1 MRRELDQKS
10 SGQVCFIDLQK
21 AFDSLNHEILLEK
34 LKNYGYRGPIH
45 NILADYLSQRFQYVS
60 IRETNSPSRSREIR
74 TGVPQGSILGLF
86 LFLVYINDLP
96 DVCQKSE
103 VAIFADDMS
112 IVNAGKTDDCS
123 VQNGLETLTDWLNYN
138 KLSINTSKCES
149 ISFGR
154 MYQRQLTIMEKKIS
168 QKNCCKYLGLYIDPV
183 LTFRDHINHVVNKL
197 NKFCGLIYRVR
208 DLYPRKALLLFYN
221 SYAKS
226 VFSYG
231 LIVYGRA
238 AKTNLQN
245 IEMAQ
250 RRIIRA
256 IFFKKKGD
264 SIRDIL
270 RDTEVNTV
278 FELFIVDVFREIF
291 SQLRSDEKTNLI
303 TKLGQSKSTPRYE
316 TRRSKEAFLP
326 VSMNRTRTKYK
337 SVENALIKGYNWL
350 IEMDLMPAGV
360 EEMTHRQIT
369 SYLKNLTRLYI
380 NESRDIVS
388 HFFQ

>member
-1 MRRELDQKS
+1 MVLDQENPVHKPLLKLLIIC
-10 SGQVCFIDLQK
+10 VENWTKNLPVKCFIDLQK

-60 IRETNSPSRSREIR
+60 IRKTNSPTREIR
-74 TGVPQGSILGLF
+74 TGVPQGSILGPF

-103 VAIFADDMS
+103 AAIFADDTS
-112 IVNAGKTDDCS
+112 IVKAGKTDDCS
-123 VQNGLETLTDWLNYN
+123 MQNELETLTDWFNYN

-168 QKNCCKYLGLYIDPV
+168 QKNCCKHLGLYIDPV

-208 DLYPRKALLLFYN
+208 DLYPIKALLSFYN

-226 VFSYG
+226 VISYG

-256 IFFKKKGD
+256 IFFKKK
-264 SIRDIL
+264 R
-270 RDTEVNTV
+270 
-278 FELFIVDVFREIF
+278 
-291 SQLRSDEKTNLI
+291 
-303 TKLGQSKSTPRYE
+303 
-316 TRRSKEAFLP
+316 
-326 VSMNRTRTKYK
+326 
-337 SVENALIKGYNWL
+337 
-350 IEMDLMPAGV
+350 
-360 EEMTHRQIT
+360 
-369 SYLKNLTRLYI
+369 
-380 NESRDIVS
+380 
-388 HFFQ
+388 

>member
-21 AFDSLNHEILLEK
+21 AFDSLNHEILFEK

-45 NILADYLSQRFQYVS
+45 NILADYLSQRFQFVS
-60 IRETNSPSRSREIR
+60 IRKTNSPSREIR
-74 TGVPQGSILGLF
+74 TGVPQGSILGPF

-103 VAIFADDMS
+103 IAIFADDTS
-112 IVNAGKTDDCS
+112 IVEAGKTDDCR
-123 VQNGLETLTDWLNYN
+123 VQNELETLTDWFSYN

-183 LTFRDHINHVVNKL
+183 LTFRDHINHVVNNLK
-197 NKFCGLIYRVR
+197 KFCGLIYRVR
-208 DLYPRKALLLFYN
+208 DLYPIKALLSFYN

-226 VFSYG
+226 VISYG

-238 AKTNLQN
+238 AKTNMQN

-256 IFFKKKGD
+256 IFFKKKRD

-278 FELFIVDVFREIF
+278 FELFIVDVFRDIF

-303 TKLGQSKSTPRYE
+303 TMLGQSKSTPRYE
-316 TRRSKEAFLP
+316 P
-326 VSMNRTRTKYK
+326 VDQKKLFY
-337 SVENALIKGYNWL
+337 
-350 IEMDLMPAGV
+350 
-360 EEMTHRQIT
+360 Q
-369 SYLKNLTRLYI
+369 YL
-380 NESRDIVS
+380 
-388 HFFQ
+388 